1 MLPCCC
7 LIFSSILYGVEFS
20 ILPLFRAKIA
30 RLGRFFPWCFFS
42 HSINSI
48 RSFIYLAQPWWLEC
62 YFSLL
67 YWPTQGVLFNCS
79 FQWHITPLNP
89 ILFSTVTCYFAFLQ
103 YNAGNPA
110 TALVIAAG
118 KGLTDCIKCL
128 LKAGAD
134 ANISDEVSFIFL
146 FSLL

>member
-1 MLPCCC
+1 ML
-7 LIFSSILYGVEFS
+7 
-20 ILPLFRAKIA
+20 
-30 RLGRFFPWCFFS
+30 FFLALLANS
-42 HSINSI
+42 RSLINS
-48 RSFIYLAQPWWLEC
+48 
-62 YFSLL
+62 
-67 YWPTQGVLFNCS
+67 S